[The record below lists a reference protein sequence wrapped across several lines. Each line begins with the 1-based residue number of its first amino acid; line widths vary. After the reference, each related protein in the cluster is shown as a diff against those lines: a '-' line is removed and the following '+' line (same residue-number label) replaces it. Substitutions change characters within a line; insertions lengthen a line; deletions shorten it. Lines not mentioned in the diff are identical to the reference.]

1 MKTFLVVEDSK
12 IIRTIAAQALKD
24 MGFSTIEASDG
35 QTALDI
41 CKKELPDAI
50 LLDWLLPVKD
60 GLTFMKEFRA
70 MQGAED
76 VPVIFCSSKTEPED
90 IQKALDAGAAE
101 YIMKPFDSEI
111 LKLKINLIDLE
122 QE

>member
-24 MGFSTIEASDG
+24 MGFATIEAGDG
-35 QTALDI
+35 QTALDR

-50 LLDWLLPVKD
+50 LLDWILPIKD
-60 GLTFMKEFRA
+60 GMAFMKEFRTL
-70 MQGAED
+70 QSAED
-76 VPVIFCSSKTEPED
+76 VPIIFCSSKTEPED
-90 IQKALDAGAAE
+90 IQKALDAGASE

>member
-90 IQKALDAGAAE
+90 IQKALYAGAAE

-111 LKLKINLIDLE
+111 LKLKINLLDLE

>member
-12 IIRTIAAQALKD
+12 IIRTIAARALED
-24 MGFSTIEASDG
+24 MGFATIETGDG
-35 QTALDI
+35 QSALDI

-50 LLDWLLPVKD
+50 LLDELLPKKD
-60 GLTFMKEFRA
+60 GFAFMKAFRA

-76 VPVIFCSSKTEPED
+76 VPVIFCSSKTDPED
-90 IQKALDAGAAE
+90 IQKALDAGADE
-101 YIMKPFDSEI
+101 YIMKPFDNEI
-111 LKLKINLIDLE
+111 LKFKINLLDLE